1 MAKDFSKL
9 VGLIYEKYGSQAAF
23 SEALGKPADW
33 ISRRLNNKVQ
43 FNGDDMILVCE
54 CLVFPRHHTPFLKN
68 VAFYRT
74 FGVKK

>member
-54 CLVFPRHHTPFLKN
+54 CLGIDAREINTYFLTPN
-68 VAFYRT
+68 VR
-74 FGVKK
+74 